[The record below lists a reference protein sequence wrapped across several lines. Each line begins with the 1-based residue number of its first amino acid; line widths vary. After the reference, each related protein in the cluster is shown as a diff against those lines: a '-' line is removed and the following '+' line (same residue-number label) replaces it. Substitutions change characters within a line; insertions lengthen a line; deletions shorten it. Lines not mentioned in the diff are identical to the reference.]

1 MNKEIYDNLSRI
13 IRLCKE
19 LQAFEKVAGFPI
31 EDKEHKLT
39 DIRFLTDGIES
50 AWRE

>member
-19 LQAFEKVAGFPI
+19 LQAFEKVATFPI
-31 EDKEHKLT
+31 EDKERKLA
-39 DIRFLTDGIES
+39 DIRFLTDEIES